1 MAGNHDLVIDLES
14 ERAKE
19 IIPDNVTF
27 LKNEGIMIEGVQF
40 FGLTARPW
48 MHEVAP
54 VPEYIEVLLSHG
66 PPMGILD
73 ENTGC
78 TILRKMVGILKPTV
92 HLFGHIHSVG

>member
-1 MAGNHDLVIDLES
+1 M
-14 ERAKE
+14 
-19 IIPDNVTF
+19 VTAILF
-27 LKNEGIMIEGVQF
+27 CYILG
-40 FGLTARPW
+40 TSD
-48 MHEVAP
+48 
-54 VPEYIEVLLSHG
+54 IEVLLSHG